1 MTSPS
6 RRLLP
11 TAILLVLPSLAA
23 AADASDVLIP
33 KLAYTGEATA
43 TLDGGKRSGT
53 AYAGQL
59 MFGADVDL
67 DAAFG
72 WRVRRSRRTAST
84 ATAPISPTAAR
95 ATAPRCRKST
105 AARARAWPI

>member
-1 MTSPS
+1 M
-6 RRLLP
+6 LP
-11 TAILLVLPSLAA
+11 MAIALALPSLATT
-23 AADASDVLIP
+23 ADASDVFTP
-33 KLAYTGEATA
+33 KLAYTGEAAA

-72 WRVRRSRRTAST
+72 WRG
-84 ATAPISPTAAR
+84 ATI
-95 ATAPRCRKST
+95 
-105 AARARAWPI
+105 